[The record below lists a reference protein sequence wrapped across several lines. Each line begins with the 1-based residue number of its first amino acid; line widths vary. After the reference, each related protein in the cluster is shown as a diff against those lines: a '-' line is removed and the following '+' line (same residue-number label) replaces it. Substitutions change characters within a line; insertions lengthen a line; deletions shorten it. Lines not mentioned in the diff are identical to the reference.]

1 MTPTRPDEDANPPDA
16 REATRAALGN
26 RLRNRLALAV
36 VTLAAVVAFVLVP
49 DVRLQYAAA
58 LVAFTV
64 WMAWFVAAAV
74 DWLGRADF

>member
-1 MTPTRPDEDANPPDA
+1 MADPSARDAN
-16 REATRAALGN
+16 RAALGD

-36 VTLAAVVAFVLVP
+36 VTLTAFVAFVLVP
-49 DVRLQYAAA
+49 DQRLQYAAA

-74 DWLGRADF
+74 DWLSRADF

>member
-1 MTPTRPDEDANPPDA
+1 MGDPDA
-16 REATRAALGN
+16 RAANRAAFGD

-36 VTLAAVVAFVLVP
+36 VSLAAFVAFVLVP
-49 DVRLQYAAA
+49 DERLQYAAA

-74 DWLGRADF
+74 DWLSRADF

>member
-1 MTPTRPDEDANPPDA
+1 MTPTRPDEETPPPDA
-16 REATRAALGN
+16 REATRAALGDH
-26 RLRNRLALAV
+26 LRNRLALAV
-36 VTLAAVVAFVLVP
+36 VTLAALVAFVIVP

-74 DWLGRADF
+74 DWLSRADF

>member
-1 MTPTRPDEDANPPDA
+1 MSDPDA
-16 REATRAALGN
+16 RAATRAALGD

-36 VTLAAVVAFVLVP
+36 VSLAAFVAFVLVP
-49 DVRLQYAAA
+49 DPRLQYAAA

-74 DWLGRADF
+74 DWLGRAEF